1 MATKKER
8 ATQIRTATM
17 PGENTA
23 ERVGSL
29 LEEFADHQDSVDAS
43 LETLRGDIDE
53 LDYELS
59 EKIITRLDA
68 PDVVFKEFSNGN
80 IFYNSNLVLPVGH
93 TLKKVILKGGGTE
106 NTVGTT
112 LVIINANNVIE
123 KTINLGIYSADT
135 EVDVSAQNIIIQ
147 DGYKYCIGNPSNKW
161 GRGSVSGY
169 YIFSNGSFSEYN
181 DYYYGFGFETEL
193 VVNKLE
199 TMRAEYTKGISDNRD
214 RLDEIE
220 IKGVGSNLFNK
231 YDEDVIR
238 NKAFDKA
245 TGHIVDFKNAF
256 ITGFIPVEYG
266 KKYSFTDNT
275 SFLGST
281 YNRSVSLYDEN
292 KNFVGGYFYELTHS
306 DNVINTFTNNN
317 ASAKYA
323 RVVGYYAK
331 IGSFMFVE
339 GDALP
344 DKYASFGE
352 YKYLN
357 PSLFTNDYQF
367 IRMFRKIAGIGDSL
381 MSGCIQKT
389 NTEAHDFNNVS
400 WLSFISYE
408 SGAIATHYSTGGYT
422 AKNWIDGDGGHK
434 EKLASDPKSWA
445 YFIGFG
451 TNDATSKASYP
462 LGSIEDTAGT
472 DSFVGYYKQIVEYVH
487 TQAPNA
493 KIFCMS
499 TYRRAEPYGEMVG
512 EISKLYEYCYFID
525 IIKCSDVT
533 LMSDSSYVCFDHFS
547 TQGYIALAKN
557 IIKEVNRIISE
568 NMQDFVYIGY
578 DNQY

>member
-1 MATKKER
+1 MSKQSIKATIDANIKQNG
-8 ATQIRTATM
+8 AQAITGQIM
-17 PGENTA
+17 NSVLNQMVDNLA
-23 ERVGSL
+23 EEASTTEKLTELESEL
-29 LEEFADHQDSVDAS
+29 L
-43 LETLRGDIDE
+43 
-53 LDYELS
+53 
-59 EKIITRLDA
+59 EKIITRFDA
-68 PDVVFKEFSNGN
+68 PDVVFDGYSNGN
-80 IFYNSNLVLPVGH
+80 ILYNSNLVLPVGYK
-93 TLKKVILKGGGTE
+93 LKKVILKNGGEE
-106 NTVGTT
+106 NTRGTT
-112 LVIINANNVIE
+112 LVIINANNAIE
-123 KTINLGIYSADT
+123 KTINLGIISADT
-135 EVDVSAQNIIIQ
+135 EVDVSAENIIIQ
-147 DGYKYCIGNPSNKW
+147 AGYKYCVGNPSNKW

-169 YIFSNGSFSEYN
+169 YIFSNGSFTEYN
-181 DYYYGFGFETEL
+181 DYYFGFGFETEL

-199 TMRAEYTKGISDNRD
+199 TMRAEYTDGISGNRD

-220 IKGVGSNLFNK
+220 IKGVGANLFNK
-231 YDEDVIR
+231 YDENIIKD
-238 NKAFDKA
+238 KAFDKA
-245 TGHIVDFKNAF
+245 TGNIVDLTNAF

-292 KNFVGGYFYELTHS
+292 KNFVRGYFYEVTHS
-306 DNVINTFTNNN
+306 DNVINTFTN
-317 ASAKYA
+317 ALSSAKYA
-323 RVVGYYAK
+323 RVVGYYSN

-344 DKYASFGE
+344 EKYTSFGQ

-357 PSLFTNDYQF
+357 PTLFPNDYQF

-389 NTEAHDFNNVS
+389 RTDAHDFNNVS
-400 WLSFISYE
+400 WLSFISYD
-408 SGAIATHYSTGGYT
+408 SGAVATHYSTGGYT
-422 AKNWIDGDGGHK
+422 AKNWIDGNGGHK

-451 TNDATSKASYP
+451 TNDADSSKASYP
-462 LGSIEDTAGT
+462 LGSIEDIAGA

-487 TQAPNA
+487 AQAPNA

-499 TYRRAEPYGEMVG
+499 TYKRTEPYGEMVG
-512 EISKLYEYCYFID
+512 EIAKLYDYCYFID

-557 IIKEVNRIISE
+557 IAKEVNRIITD

-578 DNQY
+578 DNQL